1 MTVQGSPEQCG
12 GAAERSDAQLTGQ
25 RLIASVQLVKA
36 LGGGWVAPPLPAK
49 GSLADATKIAQNG
62 K

>member
-1 MTVQGSPEQCG
+1 
-12 GAAERSDAQLTGQ
+12 
-25 RLIASVQLVKA
+25 LIASVQLVKA